1 MRSSWARAVL
11 LVALAVAPRVAFA
24 EDPPAPAPVTPP
36 KPETSAPAEV
46 PRIHSAHTVDVIAP
60 GEKVETII
68 ERLRGRMEH
77 APPPTPSGEKV
88 APPQDGKA
96 RPRDRRPG
104 APDLPGGNR
113 GGPPKLGPGSGPPMP
128 GGMRP
133 PMPPGG
139 GMTPPPL
146 PPAPPPP
153 MPPHP

>member
-1 MRSSWARAVL
+1 MRAGWVRAVL

-24 EDPPAPAPVTPP
+24 EDPAPAPPPLP
-36 KPETSAPAEV
+36 KPETPA

-68 ERLRGRMEH
+68 ERLRGRIEH
-77 APPPTPSGEKV
+77 APPVAPGGGEKV
-88 APPQDGKA
+88 APPPGGKGGA
-96 RPRDRRPG
+96 REHRAG
-104 APDLPGGNR
+104 APEVPGRNR
-113 GGPPKLGPGSGPPMP
+113 GGPPKMGPGSGPPTFP

-133 PMPPGG
+133 PGPPGG

-153 MPPHP
+153 LPPHP

>member
-1 MRSSWARAVL
+1 MRSGWAQVVL
-11 LVALAVAPRVAFA
+11 LVALGVAPRVAFA
-24 EDPPAPAPVTPP
+24 EDPAPPPPPP
-36 KPETSAPAEV
+36 KVEAEA

-77 APPPTPSGEKV
+77 APPVAPGGGEKV
-88 APPQDGKA
+88 APPPGGKGGA
-96 RPRDRRPG
+96 RERRPG
-104 APDLPGGNR
+104 APDIPGRNR
-113 GGPPKLGPGSGPPMP
+113 GGPPKMGPGSGPPLP

-153 MPPHP
+153 LPPHS